1 MIFLTKLVLLGIV
14 VSTVSSVFW
23 RLVYR
28 SGYRTI
34 FDTIPF
40 LIEVDYDQLDALLDE
55 IDEKNLREHLG
66 KREFRKAQQKRMK
79 LLLALLRWMA
89 ANAHFLVE
97 LGRNDE
103 RRGVRAG
110 EPEWRQLGAELVHTA
125 TKFWEGAFFIR
136 LKVHAWL
143 IKSVFLPFSETANI
157 SSLRRLGDF
166 DLFEGYQKMVDAALN
181 LGQAYGDD
189 IHQRLVDAL

>member
-1 MIFLTKLVLLGIV
+1 MIFLTQLVLFAIV
-14 VSTVSSVFW
+14 AATVTRVFR

-40 LIEVDYDQLDALLDE
+40 LIEVDYDQLEALLDE
-55 IDEKNLREHLG
+55 MEEKNLRAHLG

-79 LLLALLRWMA
+79 LLLVLLRWMA
-89 ANAHFLVE
+89 ANAQFLVE

-110 EPEWRQLGAELVHTA
+110 EPEWRQLGAELTGTA
-125 TKFWEGAFFIR
+125 TKFWEGAFFVR
-136 LKVHAWL
+136 LTVHVWL
-143 IKSVFLPFSETANI
+143 IKSVFLPFSETANL
-157 SSLRRLGDF
+157 SSLRNPGGF

-189 IHQRLVDAL
+189 IHQKLVEAL